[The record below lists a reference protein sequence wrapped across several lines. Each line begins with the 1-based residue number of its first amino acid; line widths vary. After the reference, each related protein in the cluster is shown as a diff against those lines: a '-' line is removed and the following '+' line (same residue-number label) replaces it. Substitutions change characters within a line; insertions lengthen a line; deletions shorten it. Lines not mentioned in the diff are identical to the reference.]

1 MESKKNLFES
11 IPIPKAVM
19 TLAIP
24 TIISSLVMVVYNM
37 ADTYFVGL
45 LGDPIQTAS
54 VTLSGPLLLAF
65 NAVGNLFGV
74 GSSSVM
80 SRSLGEKNYK
90 MVKQASAIGVYSSF
104 ASAALYSL
112 MVLAF
117 YKPLLII
124 LGADVTT
131 EEATI
136 GYINYAIILGAV
148 PSIVNVVF
156 SYLVRAEGL
165 AFHASVGTMSGA
177 ILNMILDPIFIMPWG
192 LNMGAA
198 GAGLATMLSNVVAC
212 LYYIILI
219 KKLKENTFI
228 SINIKDLSFDKK
240 VWKRITGVGI
250 PASIQ
255 NLLNVTGLT
264 ILNNFTAIYGA
275 NAVAAM
281 GIASKIQLV
290 PLQIAFGASQGV
302 MPLISYNYANRNRE
316 RMKDTIKY
324 LMKYMLL
331 FMSIIVALGFIFPK
345 QIISL
350 FMTNPEVVH
359 YGSSFVRGL
368 ILVMPFLTIDF
379 TAVGVFQAIGDGKKA
394 LIFAILRKIVFEIPL
409 LFILNYFFS
418 IYGLPYAQ
426 VISEIVLAFLAIIMM
441 RRIMRGY

>member
-1 MESKKNLFES
+1 MESKKELFERM
-11 IPIPKAVM
+11 PVPKAVM

-24 TIISSLVMVVYNM
+24 TIISSLVMVIYNM

-65 NAVGNLFGV
+65 NAVSNLFGV

-80 SRSLGEKNYK
+80 SRALGEKNYD
-90 MVKQASAIGVYSSF
+90 MVKKASSIGVYASF
-104 ASAALYSL
+104 ASALLYSL
-112 MVLAF
+112 LVLLMYQPILA
-117 YKPLLII
+117 LI
-124 LGADVTT
+124 GADASTQA
-131 EEATI
+131 ATK
-136 GYINYAIILGAV
+136 GYINYTVILGAV

-177 ILNMILDPIFIMPWG
+177 VLNIILDPIFIMPWG

-219 KKLKENTFI
+219 KKLKDKTFI
-228 SINIKDLSFDKK
+228 STNIKDFSFDKK
-240 VWKRITGVGI
+240 VWRRITGVGI

-264 ILNNFTAIYGA
+264 ILNNFTAGYGP

-290 PLQIAFGASQGV
+290 PLQISFGASQGV
-302 MPLISYNYANRNRE
+302 MPLVSYNYANGNTT

-324 LMKYMLL
+324 ITKNMLIFL
-331 FMSIIVALGFIFPK
+331 TFVVAAGFIFPE

-350 FMTNPEVVH
+350 FMTNKEVIH
-359 YGSSFVRGL
+359 YGKYFLQSL
-368 ILVMPFLTIDF
+368 LLVMPFLTVDF
-379 TAVGVFQAIGDGKKA
+379 IAVGVFQAIGDGKKA
-394 LIFAILRKIVFEIPL
+394 LVFAILRKIVFEIPL
-409 LFILNYFFS
+409 IYIMVHFFS
-418 IYGLPYAQ
+418 IYAIGYAQ
-426 VISEIVLAFLAIIMM
+426 VIAEIILATLAIFML
-441 RRIMRGY
+441 RKIMR